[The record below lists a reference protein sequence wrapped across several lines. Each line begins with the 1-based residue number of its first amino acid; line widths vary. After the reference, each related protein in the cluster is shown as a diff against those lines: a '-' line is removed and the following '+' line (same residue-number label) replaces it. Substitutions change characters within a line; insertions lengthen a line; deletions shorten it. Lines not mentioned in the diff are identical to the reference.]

1 MGMKL
6 RKVIIPA
13 AGLGTRFLPATK
25 AQPKEMLPVFD
36 KPAIQYV
43 VEEAVAAGIEEIIVI
58 TGRNKQAIENHFD
71 KSLELEEYL
80 RKHGATGL
88 LRQVRKISELANLI
102 YIRQKEPRGL
112 GHAVLCARPVVGDEV
127 FGLQLADD
135 LIDSR
140 VPAIAQLWDVHRKY
154 GGSVVAVMEVPRS
167 RISSYGVAAGV
178 WLTPSVMRVTELV
191 EKPSPGRA
199 PSRFGI
205 VGRYVLSPRI
215 FGMLE
220 RTRRGAR
227 GEIQLTDALK
237 ALSKVE
243 PVHAIRFEG
252 TRYDVGNK
260 PGYVTASLAYA
271 LKDPVAGPVI
281 RKLIRK
287 LPV

>member
-1 MGMKL
+1 MEL

-43 VEEAVAAGIEEIIVI
+43 VEEAVAAGVSEIIVI

-71 KSLELEEYL
+71 KSLELEGYL
-80 RKHGATGL
+80 RRHGQASM
-88 LRQVRKISELANLI
+88 LRQVRRISELADLI
-102 YIRQKEPRGL
+102 YIRQKVPRGL
-112 GHAVLCARPVVGDEV
+112 GDAVLCARSVVGDEP
-127 FGLQLADD
+127 FGLLLADD

-140 VPAIAQLWDVHRKY
+140 VPAIAQLWEVYRKF
-154 GGSVVAVMEVPRS
+154 GGSVVAVMKVPRS
-167 RISSYGVAAGV
+167 LVSSYGVAAGK
-178 WLTPSVMRVTELV
+178 WLNPKVMRVSKLV

-199 PSRFGI
+199 PSRYGI

-215 FGMLE
+215 FEMLE

-237 ALSKVE
+237 ALARVE
-243 PVHAIRFEG
+243 PVHAVMFDGI
-252 TRYDVGNK
+252 RYDVGSK
-260 PGYVTASLAYA
+260 PGYVAACIAFA
-271 LKDPVAGPVI
+271 LKDPVVGPVI
-281 RKLIRK
+281 RKLISK
-287 LPV
+287 LPG